1 MSKVADHTLE
11 LDFPKRHIP
20 KKCSKSDEVNIF
32 SSRIY
37 DEELSDGR
45 TTIKNKLS
53 EITKKT

>member
-1 MSKVADHTLE
+1 MSKAADHTLE
-11 LDFPKRHIP
+11 LDFP

-37 DEELSDGR
+37 DEELNDGR